1 MPLIKGKVMEVKI
14 HVFFRL
20 KSSFFGKSVV
30 FNLRF
35 YRKSV
40 VSSPLFYRKSVFLIS
55 LGITYLPIYYIMCI
69 EVKEAEGEVLL

>member
-30 FNLRF
+30 
-35 YRKSV
+35 
-40 VSSPLFYRKSVFLIS
+40 SSPLFYRKSVFLIS
-55 LGITYLPIYYIMCI
+55 LGITYRPIYYIMCI